1 MASSTEDTSAN
12 FPKFSRPSKPRQ
24 QAVIDIGSNSVRL
37 IVYQISG
44 RSITPRI
51 NEKVM
56 AGLGADLA
64 RTGRLS
70 EGGVIAALDA
80 VSRYTAICG
89 SLGVTDIAAI
99 ATAAT
104 RDAKDG
110 TDFCQAI
117 RKRCGLDVRVLSGA
131 EEARYAALGVV
142 AAQRYPTGL
151 IGDLGGSSLELVKT
165 DHGVLAEGRTYRLGP
180 LALQAQSDQSLAKL
194 EKYVLK
200 ELRSGGKIDQAESF
214 YAVGGAWRAIAKIHM
229 VATGYPLQVLQSY
242 AVPAGEIVSLCDQIM
257 DRKSKPLD
265 ATIKSV
271 SGRRSTT
278 LDYTALTLKCVMQEI
293 GANRMVTSAYGLRE
307 GVLFESMEPENQALD
322 PLLAGV
328 ATIARTTPGQIA
340 FADALNVFTAPIL
353 KDLAPVFD
361 EDPAIETRLHSA
373 AFLLADLGALMHP
386 DHRADIARQLVLRGP
401 YTGVDHRGRVYLG
414 FLTGVRYY
422 RKFDPTDLEMAV
434 LTPEQIDRARSV
446 AMLIR
451 VAAEFSCRTERI
463 LRRAALS
470 RRDDQLVM
478 TVPARHSDLVSEGV
492 VKRLGHAASQLN
504 LSPSIG

>member
-131 EEARYAALGVV
+131 EEARYAALG
-142 AAQRYPTGL
+142 RRCGPEKRPTGL
-151 IGDLGGSSLELVKT
+151 IGDLGGSSLELVET
-165 DHGVLAEGRTYRLGP
+165 DDGRTGGRAETYKLGP
-180 LALQAQSDQSLAKL
+180 LALEAS
-194 EKYVLK
+194 
-200 ELRSGGKIDQAESF
+200 
-214 YAVGGAWRAIAKIHM
+214 
-229 VATGYPLQVLQSY
+229 
-242 AVPAGEIVSLCDQIM
+242 
-257 DRKSKPLD
+257 
-265 ATIKSV
+265 
-271 SGRRSTT
+271 
-278 LDYTALTLKCVMQEI
+278 
-293 GANRMVTSAYGLRE
+293 
-307 GVLFESMEPENQALD
+307 
-322 PLLAGV
+322 
-328 ATIARTTPGQIA
+328 
-340 FADALNVFTAPIL
+340 
-353 KDLAPVFD
+353 
-361 EDPAIETRLHSA
+361 
-373 AFLLADLGALMHP
+373 
-386 DHRADIARQLVLRGP
+386 LRG
-401 YTGVDHRGRVYLG
+401 
-414 FLTGVRYY
+414 
-422 RKFDPTDLEMAV
+422 
-434 LTPEQIDRARSV
+434 
-446 AMLIR
+446 
-451 VAAEFSCRTERI
+451 
-463 LRRAALS
+463 
-470 RRDDQLVM
+470 RDVQ
-478 TVPARHSDLVSEGV
+478 A
-492 VKRLGHAASQLN
+492 
-504 LSPSIG
+504 